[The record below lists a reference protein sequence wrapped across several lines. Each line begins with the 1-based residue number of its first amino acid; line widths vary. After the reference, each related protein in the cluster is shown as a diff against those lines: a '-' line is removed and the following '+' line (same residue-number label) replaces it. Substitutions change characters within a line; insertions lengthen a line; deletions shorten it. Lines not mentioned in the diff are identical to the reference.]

1 MMGPTTVMS
10 NGNASAISKSKLENG
25 TGNGHHV
32 SASSEDDVTIIGDP
46 VDKINTSTDS
56 HCSSLSDGEN
66 YECYGEVDMDTS
78 PQILNGSANKSPFS
92 SNLTRNTWLRT
103 SLRRSSP
110 SHNDNLPNR
119 KWGSFRQSS
128 GKRLSSNALASQL
141 YRSSSFNSSGRSS
154 TCDTG
159 DDVYSDVSLEE
170 DVLDL
175 NHKVELL
182 QQQMSVLAD
191 NQTHADERYTRA
203 KQENAALQARVLMLE
218 EQLREVELRSEERLA
233 EEAKRHRELVA
244 RVDRENQ
251 LQVENCAIKLQTV
264 ELENKNLRD
273 EALRCRSLAEKAKE
287 EKRKIEE
294 NLIDAESNVI
304 TLREEIEFFKRQEQK
319 YMEQSR
325 VQEQLLKELS
335 AELEQLRQ
343 ERNAH
348 IAALNSPNNV
358 ATELQQQLDV
368 LRTQYRNLQEQ
379 YDELQALLLS
389 RSVEEG
395 RTLLTGSNSLAAEL
409 EAMTQDDSGECS
421 LQTQKMKTALKEQQE
436 VNSQLRAYIDGI
448 LLNIVENYPQLL
460 EVKCTPSSS
469 STSSG
474 PNS

>member
-1 MMGPTTVMS
+1 MCLIMS
-10 NGNASAISKSKLENG
+10 ISDEADPEEDNGNELEYDLWEGQFEISNVDQTRDLLDEIFNCNENLSWINPASPTVKP
-25 TGNGHHV
+25 T
-32 SASSEDDVTIIGDP
+32 
-46 VDKINTSTDS
+46 KINGFLKQEVWKIVKK
-56 HCSSLSDGEN
+56 LSD
-66 YECYGEVDMDTS
+66 
-78 PQILNGSANKSPFS
+78 
-92 SNLTRNTWLRT
+92 
-103 SLRRSSP
+103 
-110 SHNDNLPNR
+110 
-119 KWGSFRQSS
+119 
-128 GKRLSSNALASQL
+128 
-141 YRSSSFNSSGRSS
+141 
-154 TCDTG
+154 
-159 DDVYSDVSLEE
+159 
-170 DVLDL
+170 
-175 NHKVELL
+175 KVELL